1 MTSFPMHTHSS
12 RMTRILNVFRHS
24 SVTKG
29 RTAAIVAAVF
39 LMLFATGSSAQMIQ
53 RIAAIVNDSVISG
66 YDLEQ
71 RLGLVFATA
80 GVPRT
85 PENLERIRPQ
95 VLRALVDERLQIQ
108 EAVEKNI
115 EVDDADIDRAI
126 ERLGSRS
133 NMSLD
138 QILEFLES
146 VNVNVE
152 TLRTQVFAELA
163 WNELVESRFGPRV
176 TVTDTEIDTVLER
189 IINQSELA
197 SYLVSEVL
205 VPVETPEDEARA
217 RAAAAQLVDQ
227 LRQGGDI
234 RAIAGQFSQAPTA
247 ANGGDAGW
255 IIDGQLS
262 SALNSVLRTL
272 NIGQTSDPIRTVSG
286 YHILQLR
293 DRRLSGDKQDP
304 MDAAITLEA
313 INIPFTEDMPRAQ
326 LARTSEAIGNA
337 LKTPMACGELE
348 AFAKKLNPNS
358 RFNRIEER
366 PMRAFPEPARPGL
379 MQLKVNEWGQPQR
392 TPDGIELVVLCDRK
406 VVERQLPSR
415 DDIEN
420 QLFSQE
426 LAMMSRRYLR
436 DLRRNAVVEMR

>member
-1 MTSFPMHTHSS
+1 MSDQMQLDLKNSLARLLPSDLRQASFVLLATVLLGALSLTLS
-12 RMTRILNVFRHS
+12 GTRSN
-24 SVTKG
+24 
-29 RTAAIVAAVF
+29 
-39 LMLFATGSSAQMIQ
+39 AQMVQ

-71 RLGLVFATA
+71 RLGLVFATS

-85 PENLERIRPQ
+85 SENLERIRPQ

-108 EAVEKNI
+108 EAIEKNV
-115 EVDDADIDRAI
+115 EVDDEDIDRAI
-126 ERLGSRS
+126 ERLGGRS

-138 QILEFLES
+138 QIKSFLQTS
-146 VNVNVE
+146 NVNE
-152 TLRTQVFAELA
+152 DTLRSQVFAELA

-176 TVTDTEIDTVLER
+176 SVTDTEIDTVLER

-217 RAAAAQLVDQ
+217 RAAAGQLVDQ
-227 LRQGGDI
+227 LRQGADI

-262 SALNSVLRTL
+262 STLNSALRAL
-272 NIGQTSDPIRTVSG
+272 QIGETSNPIRTVAG

-293 DRRLSGDKQDP
+293 DRRLSNDKEDP
-304 MDAAITLEA
+304 MDSAITIEA
-313 INIPFTEDMPRAQ
+313 VNIPFSDDMPRAQ
-326 LARTSEAIGNA
+326 LARRGEAVREA
-337 LKTPMACGELE
+337 LTKPMACGQLE
-348 AFAKKLNPNS
+348 SFAKSIDPNS
-358 RFNRIEER
+358 RFNRIEAR
-366 PMRAFPEPARPGL
+366 PMRAFPAPARPGL
-379 MQLKVNEWGQPQR
+379 MALKPNEWGQPQR
-392 TPDGIELVVLCDRK
+392 TPEGLELIVLCERTM
-406 VVERQLPSR
+406 VERQLPSR

>member
-1 MTSFPMHTHSS
+1 MIPVQMLSNL
-12 RMTRILNVFRHS
+12 RMLMRHDRS
-24 SVTKG
+24 NRRRVP
-29 RTAAIVAAVF
+29 VAAAAAV
-39 LMLFATGSSAQMIQ
+39 LLSTTIVLLTGTNSNAQMVQ

-71 RLGLVFATA
+71 RLGLVFATS

-85 PENLERIRPQ
+85 SENLERIRPQ

-108 EAVEKNI
+108 EALEKNI
-115 EVDDADIDRAI
+115 EVNDEDIDRAI
-126 ERLGSRS
+126 ERLGARS
-133 NMSLD
+133 NMSLT
-138 QILEFLES
+138 QIQEFLAS
-146 VNVNVE
+146 VNVNAE

-227 LRQGGDI
+227 LQQGADI

-262 SALNSVLRTL
+262 SSLNSALRVMK
-272 NIGQTSDPIRTVSG
+272 IGETSDPIRTVAG

-293 DRRLSGDKQDP
+293 DRRLSGDTADP
-304 MDAAITLEA
+304 MDATLTIEA
-313 INIPFTEDMPRAQ
+313 VNIPFTEDMPRAQ
-326 LARTSEAIGNA
+326 LARIGQAVENA
-337 LKTPMACGELE
+337 LKGPMACGQLE
-348 AFAKKLNPNS
+348 SFAKNLDPNS
-358 RFNRIEER
+358 RFNRLEDR
-366 PMRAFPEPARPGL
+366 PMRGFPAPSRPGL
-379 MQLKVNEWGQPQR
+379 MALQPNQWGQPQR
-392 TPDGIELVVLCDRK
+392 TPDGIELIVLCERK
-406 VVERQLPSR
+406 MVERQLPSR